1 MELIE
6 GSSTDPAVVATL
18 RERAEGRRVMVDLD
32 SDHRAEHVGELRI
45 TGHPQ
50 CYLVVEDTWFG
61 RTVRF
66 DQGPGPAEALDA
78 WLAEGQPFEVDR
90 WRERL
95 LLTGM
100 AGGYL
105 RRVGAKGAG
114 APGPPRLDRFFVPR
128 LDADPDA
135 RKGDHQ
141 EEELTAEQVARNR
154 HQAVVR
160 RASSVC
166 PTSRVRARTASRARR
181 SAGNSVC
188 RRGKRLLRPFEYLG
202 ALMIGLADEDSTTT
216 GRRASR
222 TTHRLPDFTSP
233 TRSSSRGSSG
243 SGPRLVA
250 DVAAEDVDAPGK
262 LVDSGQDPE
271 DLLGFLPPRTWQGT
285 VDAIPVDTTFV
296 SNHLLPLAG
305 SADYTTY
312 LIPITFS
319 AALLHWNG
327 ATTSSRPSTR
337 TPGVPRCV
345 A

>member
-1 MELIE
+1 MTLEQGQGPGTAPADTIDLEQATETVQRFVELYHELRDQTLGRTRWLGVSVVKSPTDLLVLQEIIAETRPNLIIETGVLAGGSTYYLATLFDLIGIDGTVVGVDVDLSAVSPYIADHPRVELIE

-32 SDHRAEHVGELRI
+32 SDHRAEHVAGELRALAPLV
-45 TGHPQ
+45 TPQ

-154 HQAVVR
+154 HQAEYDEL
-160 RASSVC
+160 RAY
-166 PTSRVRARTASRARR
+166 ARR
-181 SAGNSVC
+181 LESELAQL
-188 RRGKRLLRPFEYLG
+188 RGP
-202 ALMIGLADEDSTTT
+202 
-216 GRRASR
+216 
-222 TTHRLPDFTSP
+222 
-233 TRSSSRGSSG
+233 
-243 SGPRLVA
+243 
-250 DVAAEDVDAPGK
+250 
-262 LVDSGQDPE
+262 
-271 DLLGFLPPRTWQGT
+271 
-285 VDAIPVDTTFV
+285 
-296 SNHLLPLAG
+296 AG
-305 SADYTTY
+305 SAED
-312 LIPITFS
+312 PD
-319 AALLHWNG
+319 AG
-327 ATTSSRPSTR
+327 
-337 TPGVPRCV
+337 
-345 A
+345 